1 MLVSTAAIAQ
11 SLSGLSFPCTKQECI
26 NHARK
31 RGAPREVVDLLERMQ
46 ERRFDS
52 MADVWSA
59 IGDVA

>member
-11 SLSGLSFPCTKQECI
+11 SLRGLSFPCTKQECVT
-26 NHARK
+26 HARK
-31 RGAPREVVDLLERMQ
+31 RSAPREVVDLLERMPD
-46 ERRFDS
+46 RRFAS